1 MVCHALP
8 SRPPQHGLG
17 LELSGSKIVD
27 ARRSPP
33 QHLHCTEISCRVQD
47 ARTLKELLPC
57 SSQHAVCHGA

>member
-27 ARRSPP
+27 AGEALRNIFTAPRSRAGSKTRE
-33 QHLHCTEISCRVQD
+33 H
-47 ARTLKELLPC
+47 
-57 SSQHAVCHGA
+57 